1 MNARVIKQI
10 NNTKNINSI
19 VMANLYSPA
28 ESLSLNNENSI
39 LQYVLKRTF
48 FFLFLNL
55 WRKRSTSQG
64 KPKVL
69 IILTRKFPAKK
80 ILISNP
86 FSTMTKYLGIL
97 ESLSKIATWIK
108 CLGFYVAKK
117 RLDYTTGNLQSSTQF
132 YLVYPGKAANNLSLL
147 KGHIPG

>member
-1 MNARVIKQI
+1 MATVGFQNISEFWKEINASVIKQ
-10 NNTKNINSI
+10 NNMNHFHLTMKIPC
-19 VMANLYSPA
+19 YSTYWKG
-28 ESLSLNNENSI
+28 L
-39 LQYVLKRTF
+39 F
-48 FFLFLNL
+48 FPFFLNL

-69 IILTRKFPAKK
+69 IILTRKFPAEK

-86 FSTMTKYLGIL
+86 FSTMTKFLGIL

-117 RLDYTTGNLQSSTQF
+117 RLDYTTGNLQCSTQF

>member
-1 MNARVIKQI
+1 M
-10 NNTKNINSI
+10 
-19 VMANLYSPA
+19 
-28 ESLSLNNENSI
+28 

-48 FFLFLNL
+48 FFSFFLNL
-55 WRKRSTSQG
+55 WRKKSTSQG

-69 IILTRKFPAKK
+69 IILTRKFPAEK

-86 FSTMTKYLGIL
+86 FSTMTKFLGIL

-117 RLDYTTGNLQSSTQF
+117 RLDYTTGNLQYIACNFIWFTLAKLQTICPFWKDISLAKSPYWFRPSQGSII
-132 YLVYPGKAANNLSLL
+132 PNNPEFFEALFSPWLHL
-147 KGHIPG
+147 